1 MKKLISIFSTIFIL
15 VLPII
20 SLAQFDYLDDMINN
34 DRSIYEAANPTFD
47 AITGETMGENFAL
60 QNIEMI
66 WSADSYVPYDYPGR
80 ALAAIDGFV
89 DVTVLLDVSGGN
101 PANLQYSWFI
111 DNMFDEEQSGY
122 GKINFRFGVRK
133 FAEETHTVL
142 VKIFNDSNSFYTE
155 KSITIPIVAP
165 EILIFPSIQNSNF
178 SEHANI
184 SFFTRSDKK
193 SSFIAKP
200 FFFSIKKPGD
210 LNYRWRISEQEAVG
224 ATGYESNVLNLAAS
238 TRNTND
244 PGTKNLLLTVDN
256 GTMYPGQSAYRSIS
270 IKLR

>member
-1 MKKLISIFSTIFIL
+1 MKKIGLILFIIIL
-15 VLPII
+15 FGFLPPI

-47 AITGETMGENFAL
+47 AITGETTGEDFTL
-60 QNIEMI
+60 KNIEMI

-89 DVTVLLDVSGGN
+89 DITVLLDVSGGN
-101 PANLQYSWFI
+101 PVNLQYSWFV
-111 DNMFDEEQSGY
+111 DNMFDEAQSGY

-142 VKIFNDSNSFYTE
+142 VKIFNDSDSFYME
-155 KSITIPIVAP
+155 KTITIPIVAP

-178 SEHANI
+178 SEQANNLI
-184 SFFTRSDKK
+184 VSSNKK

-200 FFFSIKKPGD
+200 FFFSIKKPND
-210 LNYRWRISEQEAVG
+210 LNYRWRISGQEAISASGYG
-224 ATGYESNVLNLAAS
+224 ANVLNLAAP
-238 TRNTND
+238 TRRPND
-244 PGTKNLLLTVDN
+244 SSVRDLLLTVDN
-256 GTMYPGQSAYRSIS
+256 GVMYPGQATFRSVVME
-270 IKLR
+270 LR